1 MKTRIV
7 ASHHIHRIVEEVGL
21 DGLMDEM
28 IDRIT
33 EAIEE
38 HDENR
43 TLVRPRDGFHYTEPE
58 VGLLEWMPVMRTAE
72 TTTIKVV
79 GYHPTNPSQRNL
91 PTILSTVSVYETAT
105 GHLAGLAD
113 GTFLTALRTGASSA
127 IASRVLARPTS
138 HILGLV
144 GCGAQAITQM
154 HAMLRTFP
162 IEQILIQDISERN
175 MATFP
180 RRASSVLPDGVELR
194 QVPLDLLIQTAD
206 IVCTSTSIGIGEGP
220 LFGDVETKPW
230 LHVNA
235 VGSDFPGKVELPRSF
250 LARSLVCPDH
260 RDQAIKEGECQQ
272 LEPHEIG
279 PSLAELVTQADRYRE
294 ARERTTVFD
303 STGWALED
311 WVAIQ
316 LLLDKAKRFGLGIM
330 LELENVGDDPWN
342 PYHFDA
348 ADPASAGAYIE
359 TTATDGFGEDGP
371 QRLVEEG

>member
-7 ASHHIHRIVEEVGL
+7 ARHHIERIVKEVGL
-21 DGLMDEM
+21 DALMDEM

-33 EAIEE
+33 AAIEE
-38 HDENR
+38 YDGNR

-58 VGLLEWMPVMRTAE
+58 VGLLEWMPVMLTAE

-79 GYHPTNPSQRNL
+79 GYHPTNPTQRNL
-91 PTILSTVSVYETAT
+91 PTILSTVSAYDTAT

-113 GTFLTALRTGASSA
+113 GTFLTALRTGAASA
-127 IASRVLARPTS
+127 IASRVLAKPTS
-138 HILGLV
+138 RILGLV

-162 IEQILIQDISERN
+162 IEQILIQDISETN

-180 RRASSVLPDGVELR
+180 HRASPVLPDGVEIR
-194 QVPLDLLIQTAD
+194 EVPLDLLIQTAD

-220 LFGDVETKPW
+220 LFDDVETKPW
-230 LHVNA
+230 LHVNG

-260 RDQAIKEGECQQ
+260 RDQAMKEGECQQ

-279 PSLAELVTQADRYRE
+279 PSLDELVAHPDRYRE

-311 WVAIQ
+311 QVAIQ
-316 LLLDKAKRFGLGIM
+316 MLLDKAKRFGLGIM
-330 LELENVGDDPWN
+330 LELEDVGEDPWN
-342 PYHFDA
+342 PYHFEPADLGSEDA
-348 ADPASAGAYIE
+348 DIE
-359 TTATDGFGEDGP
+359 ATGTDGFGEEDR